1 MWPRRSHTLASLTR
15 STSIKRKFKWA
26 QVEQETFNKINRI
39 VTHDTLL
46 TYPYFNE
53 TFKNHTDASTFKLG
67 AVISHKVKPIGFY
80 SRRLTDAQQWYKV
93 TEREL
98 LSILE
103 TMKEF
108 GKIILGHK
116 LIIYTDHKHITF

>member
-15 STSIKRKFKWA
+15 STYVKRKFKWA

-53 TFKNHTDASTFKLG
+53 TFKIHTDASTFQLV
-67 AVISHKVKPIGFY
+67 AVISHKGKPIAF
-80 SRRLTDAQQWYKV
+80 
-93 TEREL
+93 
-98 LSILE
+98 
-103 TMKEF
+103 
-108 GKIILGHK
+108 
-116 LIIYTDHKHITF
+116 